1 MVRIPIPFRG
11 AMALHAALA
20 LSLAPACSDGGS
32 GADGGTADTLMP
44 MDSLTASELE
54 QFALDPTRF
63 PEMQDGGPLDT
74 VDMTER
80 SAGGDAAWHVQV
92 LNYTANH
99 LAMTYAAWYTGPD
112 SLVLFA
118 ADGQPYLLDEEG
130 NRYDGVVTPD
140 NPRLKVETDNTA
152 VGVMAFGP
160 GLSATADSL
169 TLFVNDSTLP
179 VIRVGPWAIRE
190 GAQRAPA
197 PGPPPGRGDS
207 R

>member
-20 LSLAPACSDGGS
+20 LSVALACSEGDS
-32 GADGGTADTLMP
+32 GADADTADTLAL
-44 MDSLTASELE
+44 DSLTASELE
-54 QFALDPTRF
+54 KFALDPTRF
-63 PEMQDGGPLDT
+63 PEMQAGGPLDT

-80 SAGGDAAWHVQV
+80 SAGGDAAWHVQI

-118 ADGQPYLLDEEG
+118 ADGQPYLQDEEG
-130 NRYDGVVTPD
+130 NRYEGVVTPD

-152 VGVMAFGP
+152 VGVLAFGP
-160 GLSATADSL
+160 GLATTADSL
-169 TLFVNDSTLP
+169 TLFVNDSTQP
-179 VIRVGPWAIRE
+179 VIRIGPWAIRE
-190 GAQRAPA
+190 GAMRAPA
-197 PGPPPGRGDS
+197 PGPPPGRGGS